1 MKRIW
6 SFSYVYGSFEIFD
19 ETNLLFFI
27 GPNSHLEKC
36 HFRWNRPN
44 RSRIPTKHKDIWQT
58 LWKKR
63 LFGQPKRL
71 ISTCFLKLYET
82 ARNTVIYGG
91 LPNIEQ
97 VHPQIWTR
105 LRSGKWRTREHLT
118 NTRKTTTF
126 LATGAPQ
133 DRHIPTVSRFLAK
146 STRFLSRHSKRV
158 RKLTSAKKS
167 QSSLPSERLCCWDSW
182 IFSAARTKTD
192 FVEKMTEFPHIGKVL
207 LLESLVFVQ
216 PPGRQLPF
224 SEKSQSSPTSER
236 LFCWNSWIFS
246 AARTT
251 TDLFGTGST
260 RWPQLAKTG
269 GRRSLAARRLQYG
282 VLRHSN
288 LPFFEEF
295 ALCYSRHPGD
305 MRVRSRVRAALWETL
320 ASIGRGTRKINTLAQ
335 VFSWQIGLIFACQ
348 IGVVTCLSVFQV
360 LLASSVIKEAHRSRF
375 WKKYDFLELNGL
387 QIPPNT
393 FPELGLARM

>member
-27 GPNSHLEKC
+27 CPNSHLEKC

-82 ARNTVIYGG
+82 AKNTGIYGG
-91 LPNIEQ
+91 LPKIEQ

-105 LRSGKWRTREHLT
+105 LRSEKWRTREHLT

-146 STRFLSRHSKRV
+146 STRFLSRHSKKV

-207 LLESLVFVQ
+207 LLEFLVFVQ

-246 AARTT
+246 ASRTT
-251 TDLFGTGST
+251 TDST
-260 RWPQLAKTG
+260 NLTVSSLSSAVQFTWPKT
-269 GRRSLAARRLQYG
+269 LPKTFQKQIRL
-282 VLRHSN
+282 VSPA
-288 LPFFEEF
+288 PFFVPPTPKAF
-295 ALCYSRHPGD
+295 GGLRSSR
-305 MRVRSRVRAALWETL
+305 
-320 ASIGRGTRKINTLAQ
+320 
-335 VFSWQIGLIFACQ
+335 
-348 IGVVTCLSVFQV
+348 SVFNIIISYYHIIIV
-360 LLASSVIKEAHRSRF
+360 Y
-375 WKKYDFLELNGL
+375 YD
-387 QIPPNT
+387 IIS
-393 FPELGLARM
+393 